1 MIVTFVPRPRVLSC
15 TTVPPCCAIACRA
28 STTPSPVPPGR
39 SLAYGGLAIATALL
53 VLARS
58 RRPELRA
65 WLDALDVRVLV
76 AFHILRAPIG
86 LWFLVM
92 YAEGRLPGELALRAG
107 WGDIATGLLALAVL
121 PLQLVRR
128 RDRALLWAWN
138 AFGLADIA
146 MVVLTAQGILLFGD
160 AAQLAGALGMPFL
173 LLPWFVVPLVIATHL
188 LVFARLRATRYGSP
202 Q

>member
-1 MIVTFVPRPRVLSC
+1 MTASTRAFIVLVLWFSGLLGLGVAGLLERPAPPFVPL
-15 TTVPPCCAIACRA
+15 
-28 STTPSPVPPGR
+28 
-39 SLAYGGLAIATALL
+39 GLAIATALL